1 MHTFAIELAV
11 IELGQTI
18 AWRWWIRVR
27 GVQWRCEGPTVDF
40 SRLTHSWCTKVA
52 RLTGAKMPYRRWR
65 PLTTYWGDKE
75 PYTTSQRQ
83 FQWRQAAEERGFADC
98 IAKQVARFS
107 EVRWHEVLNY
117 LQMATS
123 SDYDSAQEQKYSTE
137 NNKNILSIQDE
148 ATASRNADQTHHNLV
163 LFGFLTVGNHFW
175 LT

>member
-107 EVRWHEVLNY
+107 EVGDMRSWTIYRWLHLAI
-117 LQMATS
+117 MTAR
-123 SDYDSAQEQKYSTE
+123 K
-137 NNKNILSIQDE
+137 NKNIVRKIIKIYYPSKMKLQPLVM
-148 ATASRNADQTHHNLV
+148 QTKRIITW
-163 LFGFLTVGNHFW
+163 FCSDFW
-175 LT
+175 QSEIIFD